1 MIVDVVES
9 STMVFN
15 SSCSMSAVKFGVI
28 VPFLI
33 VPESELK
40 DKTQKETKKDAHNSF
55 SFLFLTDFFPFFSG
69 KRKSRHKDDVLVE
82 KGHEEPKCGR
92 TAESSSKG

>member
-1 MIVDVVES
+1 MIVDVVEL

-40 DKTQKETKKDAHNSF
+40 DKTQKETKKDAQNSF
-55 SFLFLTDFFPFFSG
+55 VS
-69 KRKSRHKDDVLVE
+69 
-82 KGHEEPKCGR
+82 
-92 TAESSSKG
+92 